1 MRVRRKKRAKR
12 LIALLS
18 LLLLGI
24 GIVGF
29 RNILPN
35 LADVF
40 QYHHVA
46 SEEYG
51 WNLILV
57 NRDNYIPDDYTV
69 ELTELSNGQ
78 KVDSRIYPSL
88 QEMFDAARAE
98 GLGLFVA
105 DGYRTA
111 ETQQQILEG
120 KIEAYKNEGYSGE
133 EAEKKAKEW
142 VAVPGTSEHQ
152 LGLAVD
158 INADKSQS
166 TSEEVYEWLSKNA
179 YKYGF
184 IQRYPE
190 DKTDITHTIYEP
202 WHYRYVGNDAAFE
215 IYSQNIC
222 LEEYIETL
230 E

>member
-1 MRVRRKKRAKR
+1 
-12 LIALLS
+12 
-18 LLLLGI
+18 
-24 GIVGF
+24 
-29 RNILPN
+29 
-35 LADVF
+35 
-40 QYHHVA
+40 
-46 SEEYG
+46 
-51 WNLILV
+51 
-57 NRDNYIPDDYTV
+57 
-69 ELTELSNGQ
+69 
-78 KVDSRIYPSL
+78 
-88 QEMFDAARAE
+88 MFDAARAE

-120 KIEAYKNEGYSGE
+120 KIEAYKNEGYSSE

-190 DKTDITHTIYEP
+190 DKTDGKRNSRKSPTFLLPFNQYAGTPYPTIFAYP
-202 WHYRYVGNDAAFE
+202 IG
-215 IYSQNIC
+215 
-222 LEEYIETL
+222 
-230 E
+230 

>member
-1 MRVRRKKRAKR
+1 MRVRRKKRTKR
-12 LIALLS
+12 LIVLLS
-18 LLLLGI
+18 LLLL

-35 LADVF
+35 LGDVF

-46 SEEYG
+46 SGEYG

-105 DGYRTA
+105 DCYRTA
-111 ETQQQILEG
+111 ETQQKRPSPACSRYAG
-120 KIEAYKNEGYSGE
+120 RFPARYSRHY
-133 EAEKKAKEW
+133 
-142 VAVPGTSEHQ
+142 PRLHRS
-152 LGLAVD
+152 
-158 INADKSQS
+158 
-166 TSEEVYEWLSKNA
+166 
-179 YKYGF
+179 GF
-184 IQRYPE
+184 WPPP
-190 DKTDITHTIYEP
+190 H
-202 WHYRYVGNDAAFE
+202 G
-215 IYSQNIC
+215 
-222 LEEYIETL
+222 
-230 E
+230 

>member
-1 MRVRRKKRAKR
+1 
-12 LIALLS
+12 
-18 LLLLGI
+18 
-24 GIVGF
+24 
-29 RNILPN
+29 
-35 LADVF
+35 
-40 QYHHVA
+40 
-46 SEEYG
+46 
-51 WNLILV
+51 
-57 NRDNYIPDDYTV
+57 
-69 ELTELSNGQ
+69 
-78 KVDSRIYPSL
+78 
-88 QEMFDAARAE
+88 MFDAARAE

-120 KIEAYKNEGYSGE
+120 KIEAYKNEGYSSE

-215 IYSQNIC
+215 IFSQNIC

-230 E
+230 EQPGVISLLEKNIK

>member
-1 MRVRRKKRAKR
+1 MRVRRKKRTKR
-12 LIALLS
+12 LIVLLS

-24 GIVGF
+24 VGF
-29 RNILPN
+29 RNIFPN
-35 LADVF
+35 LGDVF

-46 SEEYG
+46 SGEYG

-120 KIEAYKNEGYSGE
+120 KIEAYKNEGYSSE

-142 VAVPGTSEHQ
+142 VAVPG
-152 LGLAVD
+152 
-158 INADKSQS
+158 NA
-166 TSEEVYEWLSKNA
+166 
-179 YKYGF
+179 
-184 IQRYPE
+184 
-190 DKTDITHTIYEP
+190 
-202 WHYRYVGNDAAFE
+202 
-215 IYSQNIC
+215 
-222 LEEYIETL
+222 
-230 E
+230 

>member
-1 MRVRRKKRAKR
+1 MRVRRKKRTKR
-12 LIALLS
+12 LIVLLS

-24 GIVGF
+24 VRF

-35 LADVF
+35 LRDVF

-46 SEEYG
+46 SGEYG

-120 KIEAYKNEGYSGE
+120 KIEAYKNEGYSSE

-215 IYSQNIC
+215 IFSQNIC

>member
-12 LIALLS
+12 LIVLLS

-24 GIVGF
+24 VIVGF
-29 RNILPN
+29 RNIFPN
-35 LADVF
+35 LGDVF

-46 SEEYG
+46 NEEYG

-105 DGYRTA
+105 DGYRTT
-111 ETQQQILEG
+111 ETQQHILEE
-120 KIEAYKNEGYSGE
+120 KIEAYRDEGYSGE
-133 EAEKKAKEW
+133 EAEKKAKQW

-152 LGLAVD
+152 LGIAVD
-158 INADKSQS
+158 INADKNQT
-166 TSEEVYEWLSKNA
+166 TSNELYDWLANNS

-184 IQRYPE
+184 ILRYPE
-190 DKTDITHTIYEP
+190 DKTAITGTIYEP
-202 WHYRYVGNDAAFE
+202 WHYHYVRKDAAE
-215 IYSQNIC
+215 IMHMKSLC
-222 LEEYIETL
+222 LEEYIEFIN
-230 E
+230 

>member
-1 MRVRRKKRAKR
+1 MRVRRKKRTKR
-12 LIALLS
+12 LIVLLS
-18 LLLLGI
+18 LLLL

-35 LADVF
+35 LGDVF

-46 SEEYG
+46 SGEYG

-120 KIEAYKNEGYSGE
+120 KIEAYKNEGYSSE

-152 LGLAVD
+152 LGLLLTSMQ
-158 INADKSQS
+158 INLKVPVKKFMSGSPKMRISMDLYNDTRRIKRILPIQFTNLGIIGMSEMMLHLKSFLKIF
-166 TSEEVYEWLSKNA
+166 V
-179 YKYGF
+179 
-184 IQRYPE
+184 
-190 DKTDITHTIYEP
+190 
-202 WHYRYVGNDAAFE
+202 
-215 IYSQNIC
+215 
-222 LEEYIETL
+222 
-230 E
+230 